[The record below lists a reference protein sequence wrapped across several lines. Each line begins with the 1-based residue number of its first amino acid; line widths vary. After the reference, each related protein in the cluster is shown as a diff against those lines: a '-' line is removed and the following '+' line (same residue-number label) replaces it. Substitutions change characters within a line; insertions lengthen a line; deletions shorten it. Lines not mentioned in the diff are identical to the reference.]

1 MSYKLAVLGATG
13 AVGRQ
18 ILEVLGERGFPRS
31 DITALGRR
39 ASSGKQ
45 LSFGDVQIR
54 AKDADEFDFSTVDLT
69 ILAVGEKGARRWAPK
84 ILGGGGYVV
93 DVSPAFR
100 MDANAALVCPEA
112 NPEIVEQLAGRRLLA
127 VPGGAAALLTT
138 VLKPVRE
145 AAGLRRV
152 TATAMLSASENGR
165 AAMDELWNQ
174 TKGIYVNQAPEPD
187 RYPRQIAFNLIPQAG
202 DFRDDGL
209 TDEEQRLAEETISIL
224 GEGVRVTATC
234 VQVPVY
240 VGHSLAVH
248 IELER
253 TIPIEALREALRE
266 SPGVVVVDN
275 REEETFVTPI
285 EAVGEWATYVS
296 RIREDTTVEHGVS
309 MWITGDNLRK
319 AAALNA
325 VMTGEL
331 LAQSGAFARRVE

>member
-1 MSYKLAVLGATG
+1 MSYKLAVLGASG
-13 AVGRQ
+13 SVGRQ
-18 ILEVLGERGFPRS
+18 ILEVLGERGFPAS

-45 LSFGDVQIR
+45 ISFGDARLR

-69 ILAVGEKGARRWAPK
+69 IMAVGEKGARRWAPK
-84 ILGGGGYVV
+84 ILGGGGYLI

-100 MDANAALVCPEA
+100 MDANAALVSPEA

-138 VLKPVRE
+138 VLKPVRD

-224 GEGVRVTATC
+224 GGGVRVTATC
-234 VQVPVY
+234 VQAPVY

-253 TIPIEALREALRE
+253 AISIEALREILRE

-296 RIREDTTVEHGVS
+296 RIREDTTVEHGVA

-319 AAALNA
+319 AAALNT